1 MKHPYEDILHLPHH
15 TSPTRPRMSAI
26 DRAAQFSP
34 FAALTGFE
42 AAIAETGRLTDRP
55 IELTDSARE
64 TLDEKLHLLM
74 RQPELEG
81 AFTYFQPDLRKEGG
95 EYVTVTGCLKR
106 LDPLYNRLL
115 LQDGTVIELEDV
127 IEIQVRP

>member
-64 TLDEKLHLLM
+64 ALDEKLHLLLL
-74 RQPELEG
+74 QPELEG

-115 LQDGTVIELEDV
+115 LQDGTAIALEDV
-127 IEIQVRP
+127 IEIHVCP

>member
-42 AAIAETGRLTDRP
+42 AAIAETGRLTGRP

-64 TLDEKLHLLM
+64 ALDEKLHLLL

-81 AFTYFQPDLRKEGG
+81 EFTYFQPDLRKEGG

-115 LQDGTVIELEDV
+115 LQDGTAIALEDV
-127 IEIQVRP
+127 IEIHVCP